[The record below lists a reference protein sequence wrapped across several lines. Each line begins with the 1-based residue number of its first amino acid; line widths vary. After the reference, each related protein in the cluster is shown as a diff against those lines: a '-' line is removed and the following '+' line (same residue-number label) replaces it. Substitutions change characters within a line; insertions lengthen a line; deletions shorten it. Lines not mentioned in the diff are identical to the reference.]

1 MLVWIAREGQNSAKI
16 MCAVDTSLEQPA
28 PHSVFAAT
36 RTAHVWRARWCGAWR
51 FLAQQS
57 TQYVHRCHQSRR
69 LGRVVSEKIT

>member
-1 MLVWIAREGQNSAKI
+1 MWIAREGQNSAKI
-16 MCAVDTSLEQPA
+16 SAGTSLEQPA
-28 PHSVFAAT
+28 PHSVFDAT

-57 TQYVHRCHQSRR
+57 TQYVHRCHQYRR